1 VKQTIT
7 KWIMDK
13 KTKFG
18 FPKGKI
24 AAHETKS
31 SFLFTA
37 PTIAF
42 FLIFLIYPTLNAFIV
57 SMHKYDIFQPKVF
70 IGFRNYVNM
79 LTSQVFLRS
88 FGVTLLFV
96 FGTAIPTT
104 IISLAAAIVLN
115 KAFIGRTF
123 YRAVFFMPSVMSLV
137 AVALIAS
144 GIFDPNGM
152 VNSLVNI
159 FRSSDKPLYWIS
171 TYPNALF
178 ALIIVRIWRTF
189 GYYMILY
196 LAGLQGIPKEYYEAA
211 TVDGVNVWQ
220 KFRHITWPLLA
231 PTTAIVTI
239 ILVVNSFQ
247 AFAVPYVMTGGG
259 PAQKTRIIPIML
271 YETAFRDF
279 KMGQASAISVLMLLS
294 VSVFAI
300 FQFRMS
306 KKLYGD

>member
-1 VKQTIT
+1 MKNI
-7 KWIMDK
+7 KNLIAGK
-13 KTKFG
+13 KGGFG
-18 FPKGKI
+18 VTKGKI

-37 PTIAF
+37 PAIIF
-42 FLIFLIYPTLNAFIV
+42 FLIFLIYPTVNAFFV
-57 SMHKYDIFQPKVF
+57 SMHKYDIFLPKVF
-70 IGFRNYVNM
+70 IGFRNYVNL
-79 LTSQVFLRS
+79 LTSRVFLRS
-88 FGVTLLFV
+88 VWVTLLFV
-96 FGTAIPTT
+96 FGTAVPTT
-104 IISLAAAIVLN
+104 VLSLAAAVVLN

-123 YRAVFFMPSVMSLV
+123 FRTVFFMPSVMSLV

-144 GIFDPNGM
+144 GMFDPNGL

-159 FRSSDKPLYWIS
+159 FRSSEKPYYWIS
-171 TYPNALF
+171 SYPNALY
-178 ALIIVRIWRTF
+178 AIIIVRIWRTF

-211 TVDGVNVWQ
+211 TVDGVSGWQ

-239 ILVVNSFQ
+239 VLVVNSFQ
-247 AFAVPYVMTGGG
+247 AFTVPYVMTGGG

-279 KMGQASAISVLMLLS
+279 KMGQASAISVVMLLFI
-294 VSVFAI
+294 SVFAV

-306 KKLYGD
+306 KKMYGE